1 MQEIA
6 HGIYVENSYTGVTVG
21 AINLSHGLLLV
32 DAPPRP
38 EDTRS
43 WRASLLNL
51 GGGVDRLLA
60 NLDAHP
66 DRTLGVRALECTV
79 VAHEKTAQVFRTRP
93 TAFKSQ
99 DIETGAEWE
108 QMVGLSSIRWSPPE
122 ITFSQRMLIHWGEQ
136 PIILE
141 HHPGPYS
148 GAIWINIPDLQVVFV
163 GDAVI
168 PDQPPFLAHADL
180 IAWEAGLELLLSP
193 TFRDFLIVGGRTGLV
208 TMTEVK
214 TQLDYLQHIRAHL
227 ESLVEQKAMTDA
239 IEGLIPG
246 LLKDIPTPMNR
257 REQYTQRLRWG
268 LSHYYSRHYR
278 AVTNEEGEE

>member
-1 MQEIA
+1 MQEIE
-6 HGIYVENSYTGVTVG
+6 HGIFVENAYIGVTLA

-38 EDTRS
+38 EDGRS

-79 VAHEKTAQVFRTRP
+79 VSHEKTAQVFRTRP

-99 DIETGAEWE
+99 DVETGAEWE
-108 QMVGLSSIRWSPPE
+108 QLAGLSSIRWAPPE
-122 ITFSQRMLIHWGEQ
+122 ITFSQRLVIHWDEN
-136 PIILE
+136 PVILE

-148 GAIWINIPDLQVVFV
+148 GAIWITVPESKVVFV

-168 PDQPPFLAHADL
+168 PDQPPFLANAD
-180 IAWEAGLELLLSP
+180 IPAWEAALELLLSP
-193 TFRDFLIVGGRTGLV
+193 AYRDFLIVSGRTGLV
-208 TMTEVK
+208 TPTEVQM
-214 TQLDYLQHIRAHL
+214 QLVYLQRIRKVLDLLA
-227 ESLVEQKAMTDA
+227 EQKAMPET
-239 IEGLIPG
+239 IEGLIPD
-246 LLKDIPTPMNR
+246 LLKGIPLPVHR
-257 REQYTQRLRWG
+257 REQFTQRLRWG
-268 LSHYYSRHYR
+268 LSHYYYRHYR
-278 AVTNEEGEE
+278 AVASEDED